1 MKAVLHRISAEE
13 TSEMHKSKLSI
24 FILFLM
30 LFFAAFNLKA
40 SDNSVKSCIYPIQI
54 TGSIYALQHTS
65 TVSLSLVL
73 EKPEKVIAVR
83 VVPLNSGQNPIK
95 ETQIIYRAGGRV
107 DVDIIIRV
115 AADSE
120 IDWESLEEE
129 DIKRYVVGYIEIITV
144 DNISGVAPN
153 DNTSNVHRTA
163 TNGVNPES
171 NNPSNFNNNNSNQII
186 AELLPV
192 IENNSASGA
201 IKLNSNELSGLTN
214 IYPNPSIDGMVRVN
228 SKVKGIEIQQILVY
242 NAMGG
247 LVKNYINN
255 DRNGEEILLELRGL
269 TKGVY
274 FVNIKTELGETTKK
288 LNILK

>member
-30 LFFAAFNLKA
+30 LIFATFNLKA
-40 SDNSVKSCIYPIQI
+40 SDNSVKSCIYPIQV
-54 TGSIYALQHTS
+54 TGSVNALQHTS
-65 TVSLSLVL
+65 TVSLSFVL
-73 EKPEKVIAVR
+73 ENPEKVVAVR
-83 VVPLNSGQNPIK
+83 VVPLNSGQSPIK
-95 ETQIIYRAGGRV
+95 ETQIIYRVGGRV

-129 DIKRYVVGYIEIITV
+129 EIKRIVVGYIEVITV

-163 TNGVNPES
+163 SNGVNPES
-171 NNPSNFNNNNSNQII
+171 NNPSNLNNNNSNQII

-192 IENNSASGA
+192 IENSASGA
-201 IKLNSNELSGLTN
+201 IKLNSTELSGLTN
-214 IYPNPSIDGMVRVN
+214 IYPNPSIDGVVRVN

-247 LVKNYINN
+247 LMKNYINN
-255 DRNGEEILLELRGL
+255 DRNGEEILLELSGL

>member
-13 TSEMHKSKLSI
+13 TSEMHKSKFSI

-40 SDNSVKSCIYPIQI
+40 TDNNVKSCIYPVQV
-54 TGSIYALQHTS
+54 TGSVYSLQHTS
-65 TVSLSLVL
+65 TISLALVL
-73 EKPEKVIAVR
+73 EHPEKVLAVR
-83 VVPLNSGQNPIK
+83 VVPLNSSQSPIK
-95 ETQIIYRAGGRV
+95 ESQIIHRAGGRV

-115 AADSE
+115 GTENE

-129 DIKRYVVGYIEIITV
+129 EIKRIVVGYIEVITV

-153 DNTSNVHRTA
+153 DNSSNVYRTA
-163 TNGVNPES
+163 TNGVNPET
-171 NNPSNFNNNNSNQII
+171 NYPNNNNKNQIT

-192 IENNSASGA
+192 IENSASGA

-214 IYPNPSIDGMVRVN
+214 IYPNPSIDGVVRVN

-255 DRNGEEILLELRGL
+255 DRNGEEILLELSGL